1 MDTLN
6 QFGYFAKDVSLQLD
20 MNPSTLRRWCIELE
34 KAGYTFTRNEHNQ
47 RIFYERDFNAFR
59 KLKELLNKNFSMDN
73 AVHVVVAMVQTLS
86 QTPSVHIKSDD
97 EIRLSKRDLQEI
109 IHEEVKNAID
119 AERESIF
126 QAFEQKLKAQMEKRD
141 QQLLDV
147 IREMQKT
154 KLLTGATEE
163 KKKKWYELWK

>member
-1 MDTLN
+1 
-6 QFGYFAKDVSLQLD
+6 
-20 MNPSTLRRWCIELE
+20 
-34 KAGYTFTRNEHNQ
+34 
-47 RIFYERDFNAFR
+47 
-59 KLKELLNKNFSMDN
+59 MDN